1 MLCNHVSASTD
12 GLCYWRSKTR
22 GVTRVKKYRWNGF
35 RNEALASI
43 RRVERLGD
51 YLVPSCVLHWLIFR
65 QPCHRTC
72 IFFFFFFCLLG
83 AKRKGIS
90 WNPKLFRVLSVG
102 LSRGGASLMY
112 SREGT
117 RDISPHPPPT
127 WPCPRPVLWQ
137 LELSILG
144 ICWVSKHVP
153 FTPLASPK
161 MYPSKRETLLPP
173 FPHPHSWQRHP
184 AVCFRL
190 QPRIH
195 GFYWHRLAWVSD

>member
-1 MLCNHVSASTD
+1 M
-12 GLCYWRSKTR
+12 
-22 GVTRVKKYRWNGF
+22 
-35 RNEALASI
+35 
-43 RRVERLGD
+43 
-51 YLVPSCVLHWLIFR
+51 PSCVSHWLIFR

-72 IFFFFFFCLLG
+72 ILFGLLG

-112 SREGT
+112 SREGA

-127 WPCPRPVLWQ
+127 WPCPRPILWQ

-144 ICWVSKHVP
+144 ICWVPLSRIWLSFWCYPARLLVSKHVP
-153 FTPLASPK
+153 FTPVASPR
-161 MYPSKRETLLPP
+161 MYPSRRETLLPP
-173 FPHPHSWQRHP
+173 FPHPHSWRLQP

-195 GFYWHRLAWVSD
+195 GFNWHRLAWVSD